1 MEPLSFP
8 FPCPQPGVAVD
19 WSGVHFSWI
28 APMAEC
34 MQDPEYHAEGDVWT
48 HTRMVCDRLVELPE
62 WQSLDDTAREVVF
75 AAALLHDVSKPETTR
90 EEDGHIRH
98 PNHSLRGAMTTRRL
112 LWELGVPFALRERVT
127 GLIRFHQ
134 APFFLVDDRDSVR
147 KAARL
152 SWVTRCDHLAILA
165 RADGLGRICADG
177 QRIQDNITLFE
188 EFCREQGCLDRPW
201 PFASDHSRYLYF
213 RTEGRDPS
221 YEAYDDTRGEAIL
234 MSGLPGAGKS
244 HWVREN
250 LEVPEISLDD
260 IRAQLKLRPG
270 ENSGEVF
277 NRARERAREYL
288 RAGTPFVWN
297 ATNLSRDLRGRV
309 LDLFALYNPRIRIV
323 YVESSFGRLMRQN
336 RDRDAAVPAPVVER
350 MLHAWDV
357 PDRTEAHQV
366 DYVIT
371 ESGH

>member
-1 MEPLSFP
+1 
-8 FPCPQPGVAVD
+8 
-19 WSGVHFSWI
+19 
-28 APMAEC
+28 MAAC
-34 MQDPEYHAEGDVWT
+34 MQDAEYHAEGDVWT
-48 HTRMVCDRLVELPE
+48 HTRMVCDRLVELPA
-62 WQSLDDTAREVVF
+62 WQALDPVSREVLF

-98 PNHSLRGAMTTRRL
+98 PNHSLRGATTTRRI
-112 LWELGVPFALRERVT
+112 LWELGVPFELRERVT

-134 APFFLVDDRDSVR
+134 SPFFLVDDRDSVR

-152 SWVTRCDHLAILA
+152 SWVTRCAHLAILA

-188 EFCREQGCLDRPW
+188 EYCREQGCFDRPW
-201 PFASDHSRYLYF
+201 AFASDHSRYLYF
-213 RTEGRDPS
+213 RTEGRDPA

-244 HWVREN
+244 RWVKEH
-250 LEVPEISLDD
+250 LDVPEISLDD
-260 IRAQLKLRPG
+260 IRTELKLRPG

-277 NRARERAREYL
+277 NRARERAKEYL
-288 RAGTPFVWN
+288 RAGTRFVWN
-297 ATNLSRDLRGRV
+297 ATNLSRDLRKRV
-309 LDLFALYNPRIRIV
+309 LDLFALYNPRVRIV
-323 YVESSFGRLMRQN
+323 YVESSYARQRRQN
-336 RDRDAAVPAPVVER
+336 REREAAVPEGVLVR
-350 MLHAWDV
+350 MLHSWDV

-371 ESGH
+371 T

>member
-1 MEPLSFP
+1 
-8 FPCPQPGVAVD
+8 
-19 WSGVHFSWI
+19 
-28 APMAEC
+28 

-62 WQSLDDTAREVVF
+62 WQALDGVSREVVF

-98 PNHSLRGAMTTRRL
+98 PNHSLRGATTARRL
-112 LWELGVPFALRERVT
+112 LWELGVPFEHRERVA

-134 APFFLVDDRDSVR
+134 APFFLVDDRESLR

-152 SWVTRCDHLAILA
+152 SWVTRCDHLALLA

-188 EFCREQGCLDRPW
+188 EYCREQGCLDRPW

-213 RTEGRDPS
+213 RTEGRDPA
-221 YEAYDDTRGEAIL
+221 YKAYDDTQGEAVL

-244 HWVREN
+244 HWVKDN
-250 LEVPEISLDD
+250 LDVPEISLDD
-260 IRAQLKLRPG
+260 LRAELKLRPG
-270 ENSGEVF
+270 ENSSEVF
-277 NRARERAREYL
+277 SRARERARGYL
-288 RAGTPFVWN
+288 RAGTRFVWN

-309 LDLFALYNPRIRIV
+309 LDLFALYNPRVRIV
-323 YVESSFGRLMRQN
+323 YVESSCTRLARQN
-336 RDRDAAVPAPVVER
+336 RERDAAVPEGVLAR
-350 MLHAWDV
+350 MLQAWDV

-366 DYVIT
+366 DYVLL
-371 ESGH
+371 G